1 MSRWINNYYLH
12 LDYLGERKHLQTLPL
27 STLSETRL
35 GIDASHYLRILLD
48 DPKSR
53 EPLLPATGGLPLALT
68 SRIESDL
75 RILEKL
81 HIKPVFVF
89 PGLLPNKKQQRG
101 VSSNHMEACKDRKL
115 AWDQYEN
122 GKTEAATKLFEGRSN
137 VVQWDLWRSVLR
149 IFRNRNVE
157 FIVAPYIA
165 WAQVSITPSNLII
178 CFSEAKLVQFFFL
191 KAHLSSTT
199 SQILYPFYLWSY

>member
-1 MSRWINNYYLH
+1 MHLY
-12 LDYLGERKHLQTLPL
+12 LDYLGERKLLNTLPL
-27 STLSETRL
+27 STLSEARL

-48 DPKSR
+48 DPRTR

-75 RILEKL
+75 RTLEKL

-89 PGLLPNKKQQRG
+89 PGLLPNKRHRG
-101 VSSNHMEACKDRKL
+101 NHNNWAEACKDRKQ

-122 GKTEAATKLFEGRSN
+122 GRTEQATKLFEGRSN

-157 FIVAPYIA
+157 FIVAPYLA
-165 WAQVSITPSNLII
+165 WAQVSSFCPCIW
-178 CFSEAKLVQFFFL
+178 CGFC
-191 KAHLSSTT
+191 
-199 SQILYPFYLWSY
+199 